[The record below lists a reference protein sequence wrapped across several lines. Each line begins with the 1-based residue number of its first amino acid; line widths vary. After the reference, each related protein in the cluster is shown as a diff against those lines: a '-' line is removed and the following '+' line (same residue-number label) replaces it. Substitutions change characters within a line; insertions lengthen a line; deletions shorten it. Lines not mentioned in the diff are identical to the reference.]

1 MERRAAEFDARRRAI
16 QSVIDR
22 LDREAAE
29 RDIPED
35 IYTRLRAH
43 HFDLLSQ
50 IELRSHDDDAH
61 KQRVNLLDDIE
72 REVIS
77 EEREFINELYVRG
90 ELKDEARRRIERGL
104 DLREAE
110 IESLR
115 DDDAP

>member
-1 MERRAAEFDARRRAI
+1 MERRAAEFEARRKAI
-16 QSVIDR
+16 QSVIER

-29 RDIPED
+29 RDIPDD

-43 HFDLLSQ
+43 HLDHLSQ
-50 IELRSHDDDAH
+50 IELRSYDDDAH

-72 REVIS
+72 RQVIT
-77 EEREFINELYVRG
+77 EEREFINELYIRG

-110 IESLR
+110 IDSLR
-115 DDDAP
+115 DDESS